1 MPKKKSEA
9 KKVVKSQKNLG
20 QPKIT
25 GVTLVISNSDGTT
38 SNMQIPLED
47 VSAIKLVGDV
57 FTNTI
62 TVNEITQESA
72 KQAEWEPE
80 MIGS

>member
-38 SNMQIPLED
+38 SNMQN
-47 VSAIKLVGDV
+47 G
-57 FTNTI
+57 NRR
-62 TVNEITQESA
+62 
-72 KQAEWEPE
+72 
-80 MIGS
+80 